1 MASQSAIAQSGSVVT
16 ADQIN
21 YQQKMFSH
29 PDYKFELQQ
38 PNTYGQDI
46 VLGVSQTPV
55 TINIPPNVFNLS
67 QSQLLF
73 SVVIPA
79 SVATNTYTWY
89 ANQALSAISHIQFY
103 AGSNQYIADID
114 NLQNY
119 LDIVIKKETESDE
132 FLSLDPLTGVSQ
144 SNSVVNVVPA
154 LRNSTIAVINTPNG
168 AANASSVNYLEPAY
182 FSVSA
187 AATAVTINVQFPL
200 KLIKNSIF
208 SIDKNLYFG
217 QLTYLKLYFG
227 PLSKVCY
234 SSDSNANPSAGAKIS
249 FSGLAAA
256 TVKIQN
262 LQLMLA
268 EECNQDLVTMIKNKV
283 AMEGQ
288 SYMIPY
294 VQAFKN
300 ANSGTTQNINIQFNE
315 GNGRTLMKVYHAL
328 YNNTEDLDIAYDH
341 ANTATVSG
349 VVNSAA
355 NQKVFTYYTTLNG
368 KRSQDITIDCTPTGL
383 FLDYMQHK
391 KQLRGSILSNL
402 NVYQYNWFHCDDF
415 SDFGSRYD
423 QDNKGELISG
433 IPMSVAPLTWGFT
446 GLTMRSIAL
455 QHYTWAVF
463 VKKLTMTAGTV
474 EVN

>member
-1 MASQSAIAQSGSVVT
+1 M
-16 ADQIN
+16 
-21 YQQKMFSH
+21 
-29 PDYKFELQQ
+29 
-38 PNTYGQDI
+38 
-46 VLGVSQTPV
+46 
-55 TINIPPNVFNLS
+55 
-67 QSQLLF
+67 
-73 SVVIPA
+73 
-79 SVATNTYTWY
+79 
-89 ANQALSAISHIQFY
+89 
-103 AGSNQYIADID
+103 
-114 NLQNY
+114 
-119 LDIVIKKETESDE
+119 
-132 FLSLDPLTGVSQ
+132 
-144 SNSVVNVVPA
+144 
-154 LRNSTIAVINTPNG
+154 
-168 AANASSVNYLEPAY
+168 
-182 FSVSA
+182 
-187 AATAVTINVQFPL
+187 QFPL